1 MLDLKNYNIL
11 SIYSLFIKN
20 LGEYKV
26 DRNLCLGI
34 FYMTIHI
41 IYILVIIYN
50 TIFKY
55 NLINSFILLIIIYLN
70 FLTVFLL
77 RACPIT
83 LIEKKYINT
92 TCLKIIF
99 YNENNKNKDDK
110 NKDDKDKDDKD
121 KDDKDKDD
129 KDKDDKDKE
138 DKDKEDRS
146 KVLSKYLDYKLDEF
160 TLQGLITVG
169 LIVAIKILIMCCMN

>member
-1 MLDLKNYNIL
+1 MLDLKNYNIS

-20 LGEYKV
+20 LGEYKL
-26 DRNLCLGI
+26 DKNLCLGI

-70 FLTVFLL
+70 FLTIFLL
-77 RACPIT
+77 RTCPIT

-92 TCLKIIF
+92 TCLKIFF
-99 YNENNKNKDDK
+99 YNENDKDSKDK
-110 NKDDKDKDDKD
+110 NDKDDKD
-121 KDDKDKDD
+121 SKDK
-129 KDKDDKDKE
+129 K
-138 DKDKEDRS
+138 DRS

-169 LIVAIKILIMCCMN
+169 LIVAIKILIMSCMN

>member
-20 LGEYKV
+20 LSEYKL
-26 DRNLCLGI
+26 DRNLCLGV

-99 YNENNKNKDDK
+99 YNEK
-110 NKDDKDKDDKD
+110 DKDKDDKD
-121 KDDKDKDD
+121 KDKEDKN
-129 KDKDDKDKE
+129 KE
-138 DKDKEDRS
+138 DKDSKNKKDRS

-169 LIVAIKILIMCCMN
+169 LIVAIKILIMSCMN

>member
-20 LGEYKV
+20 LSEYKL
-26 DRNLCLGI
+26 DRNLCLGV

-55 NLINSFILLIIIYLN
+55 NIINSFILLIIIYLN
-70 FLTVFLL
+70 FLTIFLL

-99 YNENNKNKDDK
+99 YNENDKDKDDKNKDDK
-110 NKDDKDKDDKD
+110 NKDTKDK
-121 KDDKDKDD
+121 
-129 KDKDDKDKE
+129 
-138 DKDKEDRS
+138 S

>member
-1 MLDLKNYNIL
+1 MLDLKNYNIS

-20 LGEYKV
+20 IGEYKV
-26 DRNLCLGI
+26 DRNLCLGV

-99 YNENNKNKDDK
+99 YNEK
-110 NKDDKDKDDKD
+110 DKDKDDKD
-121 KDDKDKDD
+121 KD
-129 KDKDDKDKE
+129 KE
-138 DKDKEDRS
+138 DKDSKNKKDRS

-169 LIVAIKILIMCCMN
+169 LIVAIKILIMSCIN

>member
-1 MLDLKNYNIL
+1 MLDLKNYNIF

-20 LGEYKV
+20 LGEYKL
-26 DRNLCLGI
+26 DRNLCLGV

-55 NLINSFILLIIIYLN
+55 NIINSFILLIIIYLN
-70 FLTVFLL
+70 FLTIFLL

-99 YNENNKNKDDK
+99 YNENDKDKDDK
-110 NKDDKDKDDKD
+110 NKDTKDKDNNDKD
-121 KDDKDKDD
+121 TKDK
-129 KDKDDKDKE
+129 
-138 DKDKEDRS
+138 S

>member
-1 MLDLKNYNIL
+1 MLDLKNYNIF

-20 LGEYKV
+20 LGEYKL
-26 DRNLCLGI
+26 DRNLCLGV

-55 NLINSFILLIIIYLN
+55 NIINSFILLIIIYLN
-70 FLTVFLL
+70 FLTIFLL

-99 YNENNKNKDDK
+99 YNENDKDKDDKNKDDK
-110 NKDDKDKDDKD
+110 NKDTKDK
-121 KDDKDKDD
+121 
-129 KDKDDKDKE
+129 
-138 DKDKEDRS
+138 S

>member
-1 MLDLKNYNIL
+1 MLDLKNYNIF

-20 LGEYKV
+20 LGEYKL
-26 DRNLCLGI
+26 DRNLCLGV

-50 TIFKY
+50 TFFKY

-99 YNENNKNKDDK
+99 YNENNKEDNDK
-110 NKDDKDKDDKD
+110 NKDNKNKD
-121 KDDKDKDD
+121 
-129 KDKDDKDKE
+129 E
-138 DKDKEDRS
+138 DNKDRS
-146 KVLSKYLDYKLDEF
+146 KVLSKYLDYKLDEY

-169 LIVAIKILIMCCMN
+169 LIVAIKILIMCCIN

>member
-1 MLDLKNYNIL
+1 
-11 SIYSLFIKN
+11 
-20 LGEYKV
+20 
-26 DRNLCLGI
+26 
-34 FYMTIHI
+34 MTIHI

-99 YNENNKNKDDK
+99 YNEK
-110 NKDDKDKDDKD
+110 DKDKDDKD
-121 KDDKDKDD
+121 KDKEDKN
-129 KDKDDKDKE
+129 KE
-138 DKDKEDRS
+138 DKDSKNKKDRS

-169 LIVAIKILIMCCMN
+169 LIVAIKILIMSCMN